1 MKKLIAELKWAHRS
15 KQSISSNTKLKTII
29 DNSNSV
35 MLISYLIGL
44 CNQSTLLSEI
54 WLLYLPKEFI
64 RCSFDLKKN
73 NDFNKQYDFFRGLK
87 VNGNLR
93 ASFIFKSFFAKYLN
107 FTCRDENVVK
117 LLKAI
122 LYSII

>member
-1 MKKLIAELKWAHRS
+1 
-15 KQSISSNTKLKTII
+15 
-29 DNSNSV
+29 

-54 WLLYLPKEFI
+54 WLLHRPKEFI

-73 NDFNKQYDFFRGLK
+73 NDFNKQYDFFRCLK

-93 ASFIFKSFFAKYLN
+93 SKFYIQKFFAKYLN

-117 LLKAI
+117 LFIVRRLLKAI
-122 LYSII
+122 LYSIIEKKIENDADFNRCASSVVG